1 MANQYERQPI
11 ILACGAHAE
20 SGKTTVLCSL
30 LGALR
35 GWGAL
40 KISPVALYTSIV
52 DDPNI
57 LSRPGSDTA
66 RYLEAGAAGVV
77 FLRARREDVPEDFP
91 VAFERLAGF
100 HGVLIEG
107 NSAIELCSPDIVIFT
122 FGEQEKLKESARPL
136 LERADVIVY
145 RDVPP
150 EGAEEL
156 EARGVRLFRG
166 DELKA
171 LVEFVTKSLEELKS

>member
-1 MANQYERQPI
+1 MNPDRRQPI
-11 ILACGAHAE
+11 ISICGAHAE
-20 SGKTTVLCSL
+20 SGKTTVLCALLKSL
-30 LGALR
+30 H

-40 KISPVALYTSIV
+40 KVSPVALYTSIT

-66 RYLEAGAAGVV
+66 LYFEAGAAGVV

-91 VAFERLAGF
+91 VAFQRLTGF

-122 FGEQEKLKESARPL
+122 FGKQEKLKETARPL

-145 RDVPP
+145 RDAPP

-156 EARGVRLFRG
+156 EARGARLFRG
-166 DELKA
+166 DELGA
-171 LVEFVTKSLEELKS
+171 LAEFVTKALEERKS